1 MSIGGMPA
9 TLSYAGLAPN
19 YVGLYQFNAVVPNI
33 GANNA
38 VPLTFTLDGTAG
50 TQTIYIAVQN

>member
-1 MSIGGMPA
+1 MPA